1 MSIDMGLEESVSS
14 SADAPKIKRKPPIV
28 IRVALVVLIILS
40 GIAAKVWLTSLREAP
55 PLVELPPVKVHVE
68 VKAAYPEDCP
78 VVISGYGE
86 VHALA
91 SIAVTPKVAGEV
103 TYVHQDLEVGKVI
116 PEGELLY
123 RIDQRDYL
131 AAQAQGRAQIE
142 RLEILVQGLKQQYD
156 SDKKRLET
164 IKRARDIALE
174 EFSRDKN
181 LLKQDDVGSESMV
194 NLSEINY
201 RKAQDAFDQVQ
212 QAIDLYPLR
221 IKEAEAGLRAGRS
234 ALELADLA
242 LERTEEYAPF
252 KARIQHKQIEVGQ
265 AVAPGLIV
273 LLLANDSALE
283 ISAPL
288 DSRDARRWLPFLEA
302 DETEA
307 PNWFRPLA
315 KVPCTISWTE
325 DPSVTWTG
333 TLDRVERFDPMA
345 RTVTVALRIEQDT
358 SVSAGQNLPLVEG
371 MFCKVEISGNPLKSV
386 YRLPSWAVA
395 FDGMAYVAEGE
406 RLRRVKVNTVRNQG
420 EESFVD
426 EGLNPGDLVVLT
438 RLVDPA
444 PGILLEY
451 DLPEGESSTASP
463 ETPASQAA
471 SDSAGDAAPAATD
484 VHP

>member
-1 MSIDMGLEESVSS
+1 MNIDTDDQERISSIEMSQL
-14 SADAPKIKRKPPIV
+14 PKRRPSIV
-28 IRVALVVLIILS
+28 FRVALGVVILIA
-40 GIAAKVWLTSLREAP
+40 GVFGNMWLTSLREPP
-55 PLVELPPVKVHVE
+55 PLVELPPAKVRVE

-86 VHALA
+86 VHAAA
-91 SIAVTPKVAGEV
+91 SVAVTPKVAGKV
-103 TYVHQDLEVGKVI
+103 VYLHPDLEVGKVI
-116 PEGELLY
+116 EEGELLY

-142 RLEILVQGLKQQYD
+142 RLELLVQGLKQQYE
-156 SDKKRLET
+156 SDKNRLQT

-174 EFSRDKN
+174 EFNRDST
-181 LLKQDDVGSESMV
+181 LLKEQDVGSKSMV

-252 KARIQHKQIEVGQ
+252 KARIQHKQIEVDQ

-273 LLLANDSALE
+273 LLLANDSTLE
-283 ISAPL
+283 VSVPL
-288 DSRDARRWLPFLEA
+288 DSRDARQWLPFLEE
-302 DETEA
+302 DKTEA
-307 PNWFRPLA
+307 PNWFRPVA
-315 KVPCTISWTE
+315 PAPCMIRWTE

-333 TLDRVERFDPMA
+333 MLDRVERFDPMA
-345 RTVTVALRIEQDT
+345 RTVTVAIRITQDT
-358 SVSAGQNLPLVEG
+358 RTAEQQKLPLVEG
-371 MFCKVEISGNPLKSV
+371 MFCRVEITGNPLASV
-386 YRLPSWAVA
+386 YRLPNWAVT
-395 FDGMAYVAEGE
+395 FDDMAYIAEGE

-426 EGLNPGDLVVLT
+426 EGLNPGDLVILT
-438 RLVDPA
+438 RLVDPS

-451 DLPEGESSTASP
+451 DLPEGHS
-463 ETPASQAA
+463 AA
-471 SDSAGDAAPAATD
+471 SVSEASHAAENSLQKAESAVTDATP
-484 VHP
+484 

>member
-1 MSIDMGLEESVSS
+1 MNIDTDAQDGIS
-14 SADAPKIKRKPPIV
+14 SAVTMPVIKRKPPII
-28 IRVALVVLIILS
+28 IRVALGVFIILI
-40 GIAAKVWLTSLREAP
+40 GVAGKLWLTSLREPP
-55 PLVELPPVKVHVE
+55 PLAELPPLKVHVE

-78 VVISGYGE
+78 VIISGYGE

-91 SIAVTPKVAGEV
+91 SVAVTPKVAGEV
-103 TYVHQDLEVGKVI
+103 TYVHPDLEVGKVI
-116 PEGELLY
+116 QDGELLY

-142 RLEILVQGLKQQYD
+142 RLEILVQGLKQQYESD
-156 SDKKRLET
+156 SKRLET
-164 IKRARDIALE
+164 IKRARDIAQE
-174 EFSRDKN
+174 EFNRDKT
-181 LLKQDDVGSESMV
+181 LLKEEDVGSESMV

-273 LLLANDSALE
+273 LLLANDSELE
-283 ISAPL
+283 VSVPL
-288 DSRDARRWLPFLEA
+288 DSRDARRWLPFLEEDKA
-302 DETEA
+302 EA
-307 PNWFRPLA
+307 PNWFRPIA
-315 KVPCTISWTE
+315 PAPCRISWTE
-325 DPSVTWTG
+325 DSAVTWDG
-333 TLDRVERFDPMA
+333 TLHRVERFDPMA
-345 RTVTVALRIEQDT
+345 RTVTVAIRISEDT
-358 SVSAGQNLPLVEG
+358 GASADGNLPLVEG
-371 MFCKVEISGNPLKSV
+371 MFCKVEITGNSLKSV
-386 YRLPSWAVA
+386 YRLPSWAVT

-420 EESFVD
+420 EDSFVD

-451 DLPEGESSTASP
+451 EMPEAAAGVLPPEKEDSSPSADANLGQTMDTAS
-463 ETPASQAA
+463 
-471 SDSAGDAAPAATD
+471 
-484 VHP
+484 